1 MSRGLGD
8 VYKRQDRDQS
18 NNAAH
23 RAQCF
28 RPERGAEG
36 CASDDHLQRGD
47 TLLGGRYLPADPVG
61 RRAVDSALL
70 TLNDELTRNQQ
81 TAENNLDKDLII
93 KSLFGKSA
101 RLAGR

>member
-1 MSRGLGD
+1 
-8 VYKRQDRDQS
+8 
-18 NNAAH
+18 
-23 RAQCF
+23 
-28 RPERGAEG
+28 
-36 CASDDHLQRGD
+36 
-47 TLLGGRYLPADPVG
+47 YLPADPVG